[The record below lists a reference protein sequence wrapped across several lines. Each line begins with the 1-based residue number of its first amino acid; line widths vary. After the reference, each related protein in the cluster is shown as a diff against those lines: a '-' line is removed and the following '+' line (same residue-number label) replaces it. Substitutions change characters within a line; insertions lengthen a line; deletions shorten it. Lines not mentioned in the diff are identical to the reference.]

1 MSQQLPHNYSTLI
14 VWSWHCTCII
24 WITGLQQQQHSLFSQ
39 ASWGRLEMIWIT
51 GLNWANINLRVSSL
65 FIVSREYQARLNW
78 AISEEF
84 LEHSIPYYLILQF
97 YGAGQKFTGYYPTKL
112 FNQEFA
118 EIDDITVIRD
128 GDHLFL
134 TESWSWKHIE
144 EINYANGKN
153 SFPL

>member
-1 MSQQLPHNYSTLI
+1 MCQPKDIFLSIEFMVQCHVLYCVPTATIQLYSALI
-14 VWSWHCTCII
+14 VWSWHCTCI
-24 WITGLQQQQHSLFSQ
+24 
-39 ASWGRLEMIWIT
+39 IWIT